1 MGPKIKYSTSKISPA
16 KLNKATGKTLVKTH
30 KLPKSQQKTREIC
43 HIYEMKLRSGLII
56 RKETCYFEKESIK
69 KYPQKSCKK
78 HERDRSAAV
87 KNKQPG
93 VIGLKGA
100 SSKEGARRLDIES
113 IKGISPVT
121 QSHASL
127 STFNDQ
133 SVSFKVLKDGRY
145 VINVEDSGKLQEND
159 KMLLRYYESTESS
172 SESGDGVD
180 GKLLMVDMS
189 PAKDTDIRL
198 HANKQNHCV
207 KLEKCQAPLPPAVFF
222 VVHQKTS
229 DYVSFECK
237 NQPGTYIGVKDNQL
251 ALLEGEK
258 NDDENIMFK
267 LSK

>member
-1 MGPKIKYSTSKISPA
+1 
-16 KLNKATGKTLVKTH
+16 
-30 KLPKSQQKTREIC
+30 
-43 HIYEMKLRSGLII
+43 MKLRSDVT
-56 RKETCYFEKESIK
+56 REKVTCCFEKESIQK
-69 KYPQKSCKK
+69 NLQKS
-78 HERDRSAAV
+78 RR
-87 KNKQPG
+87 KNCGSGSLRPRATSSEEDARQLNGEG
-93 VIGLKGA
+93 V
-100 SSKEGARRLDIES
+100 
-113 IKGISPVT
+113 KGISPVT
-121 QSHASL
+121 QYHASL

-159 KMLLRYYESTESS
+159 KMLLRYYESSVSS
-172 SESGDGVD
+172 NESGDGVD
-180 GKLLMVDMS
+180 GKLLMVNMS
-189 PAKDTDIRL
+189 PVKDTDIRL

-222 VVHQKTS
+222 VVHQKAS

-251 ALLEGEK
+251 ALLEREK